1 MGVKEITVSF
11 VFSEEYDEDCD
22 EVTLEFSG
30 LSSLSNL
37 TSDQREE
44 VAERWAQSDR
54 YHIGITNAILETIA
68 TGKPVEQGD
77 MLR

>member
-1 MGVKEITVSF
+1 MGVKEITVTF
-11 VFSEEYDEDCD
+11 TFSEEYDEEWG
-22 EVTLEFSG
+22 EVTLELSG

-37 TSDQREE
+37 TAAQLGG
-44 VAERWAQSDR
+44 VAEQWAQSDR
-54 YHIGITNAILETIA
+54 YHIGITSAILETIA

>member
-1 MGVKEITVSF
+1 MGVKEITVTF
-11 VFSEEYDEDCD
+11 VFSEWYEEDSD

-37 TSDQREE
+37 TATQLDG
-44 VAERWAQSDR
+44 VAEQWAQSDR